1 MEKKDLAYMFRAYDI
16 RGIYNQELTP
26 ETVVEIG
33 MAAANHLDMIYPNQD
48 LQMAVGGDIR
58 HSSIPLTQALM
69 SGLLSAGVDVT
80 YVGIVPFGVCLFSG
94 WKLKKNAIGFVT
106 ASHLPSEWNGV
117 KFYYGDGVGFS
128 ESDNMAIRNI
138 FLKSDYHR
146 SNWNEIGTLDS
157 VSLRNDYIEHLRKQ
171 IHLERPI
178 KVVVDCGNAAAGLI
192 APNLMEAIGFDVFP
206 LFAEIDHSFPN
217 RPAEPEAKNVTV
229 LCDTI
234 KKEKADFGVA
244 FDGDADRAL
253 IVDDKGNPLS
263 PEESAIIIGNQ
274 MLQNKRGTIL
284 GNVECSLALE
294 KVLGDRANISRI
306 PVGHTFLTL
315 EARERGDVI
324 LGVESSGHMVF
335 PEYFLFDDAMLIP
348 LKMGEV
354 LSQLSDPLSNLRNI
368 IPRFERK
375 RLGFDCSDA
384 TKFKVIENLTKQL
397 EQKYEVN
404 TIDGIRVAFDDG
416 WILMRASNT
425 SPMIR
430 LTIEANSPQ
439 RLQELEIKFSRYLKD
454 GIKKAK

>member
-1 MEKKDLAYMFRAYDI
+1 MDKNDLANIFRAYDI
-16 RGIYNQELTP
+16 RGIFNKDLTP
-26 ETVVEIG
+26 ETATEIG
-33 MAAANHLDMIYPNQD
+33 MAAASHLNALYPSED
-48 LQMAVGGDIR
+48 LQMVVGGDIR
-58 HSSIPLTQALM
+58 HSSIPLTQALI

-128 ESDNMAIRNI
+128 ESDNMAIRDV
-138 FLKSDYHR
+138 FLKGEYHR
-146 SNWNEIGTLDS
+146 AEWNEVGALDS
-157 VSLRNDYIEHLRKQ
+157 TSLRDDYIEHLRGKF
-171 IHLERPI
+171 HLERQI

-192 APNLMEAIGFDVFP
+192 APDLMKAIGFDVFP

-229 LCDTI
+229 LCDTVR
-234 KKEKADFGVA
+234 KEKADFGVA

-253 IVDDKGNPLS
+253 IVDNQGKPLS
-263 PEESAIIIGNQ
+263 PEDSAIIMGNQ
-274 MLQNKRGTIL
+274 MLQDKRGTVL

-294 KVLGDRANISRI
+294 KVLGDRATIPRI

-354 LSQLSDPLSNLRNI
+354 LSQLSDPLSELRKI
-368 IPRFERK
+368 IPKFERK
-375 RLGFDCSDA
+375 RLGFDCADA
-384 TKFKVIENLTKQL
+384 TKFTVIEKLTTQL

-404 TIDGIRVAFDDG
+404 TIDGIRVAFEDG

-430 LTIEANSPQ
+430 LTIEADNSQ
-439 RLQELEIKFSRYLKD
+439 RLQELETEFSKYLKNE
-454 GIKKAK
+454 IKRG